1 MIVNGM
7 INGKVNAVR
16 SIDADRFD
24 GDEGDLSACEAP
36 EISVDND
43 WMPGK
48 NGSLTAMGK
57 VNGIVNRIVNAVRSI
72 DADRF
77 DGVVE
82 DLSACEAPDNVSVDN
97 NWMPGKNGRLIAMG
111 KVNGIVNRK
120 VNAVRSIDAD
130 RLEKMKI

>member
-1 MIVNGM
+1 
-7 INGKVNAVR
+7 
-16 SIDADRFD
+16 
-24 GDEGDLSACEAP
+24 
-36 EISVDND
+36 
-43 WMPGK
+43 
-48 NGSLTAMGK
+48 MGK
-57 VNGIVNRIVNAVRSI
+57 VNGIVNGINRIVNAVRSI

-77 DGVVE
+77 DGVVG